1 MGFYRGYNQAMLKAI
16 SNKLYQFSN
25 GSITLF
31 ALLIFA
37 LVVAFVLPAQA
48 ERAEAASG
56 GADSPDTSFF
66 YASEDLYNMAEAYGP
81 EGRAAYVRARFTFD
95 LIFPLSY
102 LFFLA
107 TSISWVMLRAV
118 PAENSPWRLL
128 NLFPVFGALFD
139 YLENISASV
148 VMLNYP
154 QHTFILDWLTPILT
168 LVKWFFV
175 NGSFVILVPAVV
187 VAVVRRFAPSQP

>member
-1 MGFYRGYNQAMLKAI
+1 MLKTL
-16 SNKLYQFSN
+16 STKLYQLSSGFV
-25 GSITLF
+25 TLLG
-31 ALLIFA
+31 LLIFA
-37 LVVAFVLPAQA
+37 LVVAFVLPQQA
-48 ERAEAASG
+48 ERAESVSQ
-56 GADSPDTSFF
+56 GAGSPDTSFF
-66 YASEDLYNMAEAYGP
+66 YSSTDLYNMAEAYGA

-95 LIFPLSY
+95 LIFPLTY

-118 PAENSPWRLL
+118 PDANSRWRTL
-128 NLFPVFGALFD
+128 NLFPLFGALFD

-154 QHTFILDWLTPILT
+154 QHTPFLDWLTPVLT

-187 VAVVRRFAPSQP
+187 VGVVRWVRGRE

>member
-1 MGFYRGYNQAMLKAI
+1 MLKKL
-16 SNKLYQFSN
+16 SNKIYQFSS
-25 GSITLF
+25 GLVTLLG
-31 ALLIFA
+31 LLIFG
-37 LVVAFVLPAQA
+37 LFIGFVLPQQA
-48 ERAEAASG
+48 DRAEAVSQ
-56 GADSPDTSFF
+56 GAGSPDMSYF
-66 YASEDLYNMAEAYGP
+66 YSRADLYNMAETYGA

-95 LIFPLSY
+95 LVFPLTY

-107 TSISWVMLRAV
+107 TSISWMMLRAV
-118 PAENSPWRLL
+118 PDANSRWRYL

-154 QHTFILDWLTPILT
+154 QHTPILDSLTPVFS

-175 NGSFVILVPAVV
+175 NGSFVVLAL
-187 VAVVRRFAPSQP
+187 ALLFAFWRWVRGRNGGRVNLKPRS

>member
-1 MGFYRGYNQAMLKAI
+1 MLKKLSI
-16 SNKLYQFSN
+16 KLYQFSS
-25 GSITLF
+25 GFVTLLS
-31 ALLIFA
+31 LLIFA
-37 LVVAFVLPAQA
+37 AFVAFILPQQA
-48 ERAEAASG
+48 DRAESVSQ
-56 GADSPDTSFF
+56 GAGSPDMSYF
-66 YASEDLYNMAEAYGP
+66 YSSTDLYNMAETYGA

-95 LIFPLSY
+95 LVFPLTY

-118 PAENSPWRLL
+118 PDANSRWRLL

-154 QHTFILDWLTPILT
+154 QHTPILDSLTPVFS

-175 NGSFVILVPAVV
+175 NGSFVILVPTVLIAVWKW
-187 VAVVRRFAPSQP
+187 VRARKGGVLH

>member
-1 MGFYRGYNQAMLKAI
+1 MLKNLSI
-16 SNKLYQFSN
+16 KLYYLSS
-25 GSITLF
+25 GPVTLL

-37 LVVAFVLPAQA
+37 FIVAFVLPQQA
-48 ERAEAASG
+48 GRAESVSQ
-56 GADSPDTSFF
+56 GAGSPDMSFF
-66 YASEDLYNMAEAYGP
+66 YSSTDLYNMAETYGA

-95 LIFPLSY
+95 LIFPLTY

-107 TSISWVMLRAV
+107 TSISWAMLRAISN
-118 PAENSPWRLL
+118 ANSCWRML

-154 QHTFILDWLTPILT
+154 QHTPILDWLTPVFT

-175 NGSFVILVPAVV
+175 NGSFVILVPAVIGW
-187 VAVVRRFAPSQP
+187 VRGRE

>member
-1 MGFYRGYNQAMLKAI
+1 MLNKLSI
-16 SNKLYQFSN
+16 KLYQFSS
-25 GSITLF
+25 GFVTL
-31 ALLIFA
+31 LGLIIFA
-37 LVVAFVLPAQA
+37 VFVAFILPQQA
-48 ERAEAASG
+48 ERAESISQ
-56 GADSPDTSFF
+56 GAGSPDMSYF
-66 YASEDLYNMAEAYGP
+66 YSSTDLYNMAETYGA
-81 EGRAAYVRARFTFD
+81 EGRAAYIRARFTFD
-95 LIFPLSY
+95 LIFPLTY

-118 PAENSPWRLL
+118 PDANSRWRSL

-154 QHTFILDWLTPILT
+154 QHTPIVDSLTPVFS

-175 NGSFVILVPAVV
+175 NGSFVILVPALLI
-187 VAVVRRFAPSQP
+187 AVWKWVRTRKGGVL